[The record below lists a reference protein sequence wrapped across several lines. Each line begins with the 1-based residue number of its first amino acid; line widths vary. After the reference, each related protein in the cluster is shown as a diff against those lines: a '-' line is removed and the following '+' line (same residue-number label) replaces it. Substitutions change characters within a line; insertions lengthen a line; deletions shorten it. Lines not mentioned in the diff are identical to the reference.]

1 MSSVERFLRCRSP
14 ICWGTGL
21 DSEEGDDDD
30 GGEVLDADSNNA
42 DGLDEGEDGYF
53 VLSLNCLMVAMFL
66 MRMVD
71 RAAAQSMKAKVAP
84 FHNFI
89 LERGGALKLCGESER
104 EAKCA
109 TSDMF
114 KQSRLQPCTFEL
126 VTLKHRH
133 ISVETAISTTITLLR
148 PFHKSTSLEWGFCSG
163 AFNLPPVYFLWFCC
177 QLILT
182 ISEVTI
188 CALDITRWHPRMQM
202 CGKVKKVEK
211 RKNNTTAIPYLS
223 WRQTGCNPCKPAE
236 NNL

>member
-89 LERGGALKLCGESER
+89 LERGGALKLVR
-104 EAKCA
+104 PANPDLA
-109 TSDMF
+109 VWR
-114 KQSRLQPCTFEL
+114 RLQLT
-126 VTLKHRH
+126 
-133 ISVETAISTTITLLR
+133 STGECWLGKSIIITG
-148 PFHKSTSLEWGFCSG
+148 E
-163 AFNLPPVYFLWFCC
+163 
-177 QLILT
+177 
-182 ISEVTI
+182 E
-188 CALDITRWHPRMQM
+188 
-202 CGKVKKVEK
+202 
-211 RKNNTTAIPYLS
+211 
-223 WRQTGCNPCKPAE
+223 
-236 NNL
+236 